1 MNKLN
6 ILSTFYCTL
15 SKFHTNLGLMM
26 FNYLLTLTFTFG
38 TIAYSQ
44 TYKNVVAKQDGLSIT
59 VRYDMVGK
67 LFRGDQVALTY
78 SLDNGKTYSII
89 NDAEGDLGKNVL
101 PGKNNEINW
110 LLIDKDFIIGKI
122 INFRLVTIPDGMVYV
137 DGGEYLRVNIDG
149 EKKEKTE
156 HSVILGS
163 FLMDETEVTQREYRH
178 VMGKYASDYTGCM
191 ECPVENV
198 SWFDAV
204 AFALKIG
211 KRLPTE
217 AEWEY
222 AAKGGANH
230 SSKQK
235 YSGSN
240 RIDDVAWYLGNSD
253 SKQPVGRKKPNSIG
267 LYDMSGNVW
276 EWCADWYH
284 DDYFQIASKKNP
296 QGPDYGT
303 EKVVRGGSWFSNDV
317 FCNVSRRYKL
327 KPDYRDTNFGFRC
340 VKDL

>member
-1 MNKLN
+1 MKIKYVL
-6 ILSTFYCTL
+6 LATS
-15 SKFHTNLGLMM
+15 
-26 FNYLLTLTFTFG
+26 LTLASIIG
-38 TIAYSQ
+38 Q
-44 TYKNVVAKQDGLSIT
+44 TYKNVRAKQDGLSIT
-59 VRYDMVGK
+59 VQYDMAGK
-67 LFRGDQVALTY
+67 LYRGDQVSLTY
-78 SLDNGKTYSII
+78 SLDNGKSYSVI
-89 NDAEGDLGKNVL
+89 NNAEGDIGANVL

-122 INFRLVTIPDGMVYV
+122 INFRLVTVPEGMVYV
-137 DGGEYLRVNIDG
+137 DGGRFTRMGIDDK
-149 EKKEKTE
+149 KKERTE
-156 HSVILGS
+156 HSITLGS

-204 AFALKIG
+204 AYARKIG

-222 AAKGGANH
+222 AARGGIKGESAH
-230 SSKQK
+230 T

-240 RIDDVAWYLGNSD
+240 KIDDVAWYLANTE
-253 SKQPVGRKKPNSIG
+253 SKQPVGKKKPNAIG

-284 DDYFQIASKKNP
+284 NDYFQIADTNNP
-296 QGPDYGT
+296 QGPEYGT

>member
-1 MNKLN
+1 MK
-6 ILSTFYCTL
+6 
-15 SKFHTNLGLMM
+15 KK
-26 FNYLLTLTFTFG
+26 YLVISLFLLLVSIG
-38 TIAYSQ
+38 SAQ
-44 TYKNVVAKQDGLSIT
+44 TYKNVRALQDGLSIS
-59 VRYDMVGK
+59 VQYDMSGN
-67 LFRGDQVALTY
+67 LFKGDEVALTY
-78 SLDNGKTYSII
+78 SIDTGETYSYIK
-89 NDAEGDLGKNVL
+89 DAEGDLGDNVL
-101 PGKNNEINW
+101 PGKKNEINW
-110 LLIDKDFIIGKI
+110 LLIDKDFIVGKVI
-122 INFRLVTIPDGMVYV
+122 SFRLITIPDMMSYV
-137 DGGEYLRVNIDG
+137 DGGQYTRVNTNA
-149 EKKEKTE
+149 KKNQKSE
-156 HSVILGS
+156 HTVMLGS
-163 FLMDETEVTQREYRH
+163 YLIDKTEVTQREYRH

-198 SWFDAV
+198 SWFDAMDY
-204 AFALKIG
+204 AKKIG

-222 AAKGGANH
+222 AARGGSYRKNFKA
-230 SSKQK
+230 

-240 RIDDVAWYLGNSD
+240 KIDEVAWFLANTD
-253 SKQPVGRKKPNSIG
+253 SKQPVAKKRPNELG

-284 DDYFQIASKKNP
+284 DDYFQIANKSNP

-317 FCNVSRRYKL
+317 FCNVTRRYKL

>member
-1 MNKLN
+1 MKMKKVLALVV
-6 ILSTFYCTL
+6 LSLCT
-15 SKFHTNLGLMM
+15 TA
-26 FNYLLTLTFTFG
+26 T
-38 TIAYSQ
+38 AQ
-44 TYKNVVAKQDGLSIT
+44 TYKNVRAKQDGLSIM
-59 VRYDMVGK
+59 VQYDMAGE
-67 LFRGDQVALTY
+67 LFRGDGVALTY
-78 SLDNGKTYSII
+78 SLDNGKTYSAIH
-89 NDAEGDLGKNVL
+89 DAEGDLGANVL
-101 PGKNNEINW
+101 PGKSNEINW

-122 INFRLVTIPDGMVYV
+122 IKFRLVTLPEGMIYV
-137 DGGEYLRVNIDG
+137 DSGEFTRTSNTD
-149 EKKEKTE
+149 KKTE
-156 HSVILGS
+156 QSEHAVQLGS
-163 FLMDETEVTQREYRH
+163 FLMDKTEVTQREYRH

-198 SWFDAV
+198 SWFDATEYARKV
-204 AFALKIG
+204 G

-222 AAKGGANH
+222 AAQGGAYARTL
-230 SSKQK
+230 QL

-240 RIDDVAWYLGNSD
+240 DIGDVAWFLANTET
-253 SKQPVGRKKPNSIG
+253 KQPVGKKQPNALG

-284 DDYFQIASKKNP
+284 DDYFQIAGKSDPK
-296 QGPDYGT
+296 GPEYGT

-317 FCNVSRRYKL
+317 FCTVNRRYKL

>member
-1 MNKLN
+1 MK
-6 ILSTFYCTL
+6 
-15 SKFHTNLGLMM
+15 KK
-26 FNYLLTLTFTFG
+26 YLVISLFLLLVSIG
-38 TIAYSQ
+38 SAQ
-44 TYKNVVAKQDGLSIT
+44 TYKNVRALQDGLSIS
-59 VRYDMVGK
+59 VQYDMSGN
-67 LFRGDQVALTY
+67 LFKGDEVALTY
-78 SLDNGKTYSII
+78 SIDTGETYSYIK
-89 NDAEGDLGKNVL
+89 DAEGDLGANVL

-110 LLIDKDFIIGKI
+110 LLIDKDFIVGKVI
-122 INFRLVTIPDGMVYV
+122 SFRLVTIPDMMSYV
-137 DGGEYLRVNIDG
+137 DGGQYTRVNTNA
-149 EKKEKTE
+149 KKNQKSE
-156 HSVILGS
+156 HTVMLGS
-163 FLMDETEVTQREYRH
+163 YLIDKTEVTQREYRH

-198 SWFDAV
+198 SWFDAMDY
-204 AFALKIG
+204 AKKIG

-222 AAKGGANH
+222 AARGGSYRKNFKA
-230 SSKQK
+230 

-240 RIDDVAWYLGNSD
+240 KIDEVAWFLANTD
-253 SKQPVGRKKPNSIG
+253 SKQPVAKKRPNELG

-284 DDYFQIASKKNP
+284 DDYFQIANKSNP

-317 FCNVSRRYKL
+317 FCNVTRRYKL

>member
-1 MNKLN
+1 MKMKKVLALAV
-6 ILSTFYCTL
+6 LSL
-15 SKFHTNLGLMM
+15 
-26 FNYLLTLTFTFG
+26 FT
-38 TIAYSQ
+38 TATAQ
-44 TYKNVVAKQDGLSIT
+44 TYKNVRAKQDGLSIM
-59 VRYDMVGK
+59 VQYDMAGE
-67 LFRGDQVALTY
+67 LFRGDGVALTY
-78 SLDNGKTYSII
+78 SLDNGKTYSAIH
-89 NDAEGDLGKNVL
+89 DAEGDLGANVL
-101 PGKNNEINW
+101 PGKSNEINW

-122 INFRLVTIPDGMVYV
+122 IKFRLVTLPEGMIYV
-137 DGGEYLRVNIDG
+137 DSGEFTRTSNT
-149 EKKEKTE
+149 EKKTE
-156 HSVILGS
+156 QSEHAVQLGS
-163 FLMDETEVTQREYRH
+163 FLMDKTEVTQREYRH

-198 SWFDAV
+198 SWFDATAYARKV
-204 AFALKIG
+204 G

-222 AAKGGANH
+222 AAQGGAYART
-230 SSKQK
+230 SQL

-240 RIDDVAWYLGNSD
+240 DIEDVAWFLANTE
-253 SKQPVGRKKPNSIG
+253 SKQPVGKKQPNALG

-284 DDYFQIASKKNP
+284 DDYFQIAGKSDPK
-296 QGPDYGT
+296 GPEYGT

-317 FCNVSRRYKL
+317 FCTVNRRYKL

>member
-1 MNKLN
+1 MKMKKVLALVV
-6 ILSTFYCTL
+6 LSLCT
-15 SKFHTNLGLMM
+15 TA
-26 FNYLLTLTFTFG
+26 T
-38 TIAYSQ
+38 AQ
-44 TYKNVVAKQDGLSIT
+44 TYKNVRAKQDGLSIM
-59 VRYDMVGK
+59 VQYDMAGE
-67 LFRGDQVALTY
+67 LFRGDGVALTY
-78 SLDNGKTYSII
+78 SLDNGKTYSAIH
-89 NDAEGDLGKNVL
+89 DAEGDLGANVL
-101 PGKNNEINW
+101 PGKSNEINW

-122 INFRLVTIPDGMVYV
+122 IKFRLVTLPEGMIYV
-137 DGGEYLRVNIDG
+137 DSGEFTRTSNT
-149 EKKEKTE
+149 EKKTE
-156 HSVILGS
+156 QSEHAVQLGS
-163 FLMDETEVTQREYRH
+163 FLMDKTEVTQREYRH

-198 SWFDAV
+198 SWFDATEYARKV
-204 AFALKIG
+204 G

-222 AAKGGANH
+222 AAQGGAYART
-230 SSKQK
+230 SQL

-240 RIDDVAWYLGNSD
+240 DIEDVAWFLANTE
-253 SKQPVGRKKPNSIG
+253 SKQPVGKKQPNALG

-284 DDYFQIASKKNP
+284 DDYFQIAGKSDPK
-296 QGPDYGT
+296 GPEYGT

-317 FCNVSRRYKL
+317 FCTVNRRYKL

>member
-1 MNKLN
+1 MKTKKVLALVV
-6 ILSTFYCTL
+6 LSLCT
-15 SKFHTNLGLMM
+15 TA
-26 FNYLLTLTFTFG
+26 T
-38 TIAYSQ
+38 AQ
-44 TYKNVVAKQDGLSIT
+44 TYKNVRAKQDGLSIM
-59 VRYDMVGK
+59 VQYDMAGE
-67 LFRGDQVALTY
+67 LFRGDGVALTY
-78 SLDNGKTYSII
+78 SLDNGKTYSAIH
-89 NDAEGDLGKNVL
+89 DAEGDLGANVL
-101 PGKNNEINW
+101 PGKSNEINW

-122 INFRLVTIPDGMVYV
+122 IKFRLVTLPEGMIYV
-137 DGGEYLRVNIDG
+137 DSGEFTRTSNTD
-149 EKKEKTE
+149 KKTE
-156 HSVILGS
+156 QSEHAVQLGS
-163 FLMDETEVTQREYRH
+163 FLMDKTEVTQREYRH

-198 SWFDAV
+198 SWFDATEYARKV
-204 AFALKIG
+204 G

-222 AAKGGANH
+222 AAQGGAYART
-230 SSKQK
+230 SQL

-240 RIDDVAWYLGNSD
+240 DIEDVAWFLANTE
-253 SKQPVGRKKPNSIG
+253 SKQPVGKKQPNALG

-284 DDYFQIASKKNP
+284 DDYFQIAGKSDPK
-296 QGPDYGT
+296 GPEYGT

-317 FCNVSRRYKL
+317 FCTVNRRYKL

>member
-1 MNKLN
+1 MKIKKVLA
-6 ILSTFYCTL
+6 LVVLALCT
-15 SKFHTNLGLMM
+15 TATAQN
-26 FNYLLTLTFTFG
+26 
-38 TIAYSQ
+38 
-44 TYKNVVAKQDGLSIT
+44 YKNVRAKQDGLSIM
-59 VRYDMVGK
+59 VQYDMAGE
-67 LFRGDQVALTY
+67 LFRGDGVALTY
-78 SLDNGKTYSII
+78 SLDNGKTYSAIH
-89 NDAEGDLGKNVL
+89 DAEGDLGANVL
-101 PGKNNEINW
+101 PGKSNEINW

-122 INFRLVTIPDGMVYV
+122 IKFRLVTLPEGMIYV
-137 DGGEYLRVNIDG
+137 DGGEFTRTSNTD
-149 EKKEKTE
+149 KKTVQSE
-156 HSVILGS
+156 HAVQLGS
-163 FLMDETEVTQREYRH
+163 FLMDKTEVTQREYRH

-198 SWFDAV
+198 SWFDATAYARKV
-204 AFALKIG
+204 G

-222 AAKGGANH
+222 AAQGGAYARTN
-230 SSKQK
+230 QL

-240 RIDDVAWYLGNSD
+240 DIEDVAWFLANTE
-253 SKQPVGRKKPNSIG
+253 SKQPVGKKQPNALG

-284 DDYFQIASKKNP
+284 DDYFRIADKSDPK
-296 QGPDYGT
+296 GPEYGT

-317 FCNVSRRYKL
+317 FCTVNRRYKL

>member
-1 MNKLN
+1 MK
-6 ILSTFYCTL
+6 
-15 SKFHTNLGLMM
+15 KK
-26 FNYLLTLTFTFG
+26 YLVISLFLLLVSIG
-38 TIAYSQ
+38 SAQ
-44 TYKNVVAKQDGLSIT
+44 TYKNVRALQDGLSIS
-59 VRYDMVGK
+59 VQYDMSGN
-67 LFRGDQVALTY
+67 LFKGDEVALTY
-78 SLDNGKTYSII
+78 SIDTGETYSYIK
-89 NDAEGDLGKNVL
+89 DAEGDLGANVL

-110 LLIDKDFIIGKI
+110 LLIDKDFIVGKV
-122 INFRLVTIPDGMVYV
+122 INFRLVTIPDMMSYV
-137 DGGEYLRVNIDG
+137 DGGQYTRVNTNA
-149 EKKEKTE
+149 KKNQKSE
-156 HSVILGS
+156 HTVMLGS
-163 FLMDETEVTQREYRH
+163 YLIDKTEVTQREYRH

-198 SWFDAV
+198 SWFDAMDY
-204 AFALKIG
+204 AKKIG

-222 AAKGGANH
+222 AARGGSYRKNFKA
-230 SSKQK
+230 

-240 RIDDVAWYLGNSD
+240 KIDEVAWFLANTD
-253 SKQPVGRKKPNSIG
+253 SKQPVAKKRPNELG

-284 DDYFQIASKKNP
+284 DDYFQIANKSNP

-317 FCNVSRRYKL
+317 FCNVTRRYKL

>member
-1 MNKLN
+1 MKIKYVL
-6 ILSTFYCTL
+6 LATS
-15 SKFHTNLGLMM
+15 
-26 FNYLLTLTFTFG
+26 LTLASIIG
-38 TIAYSQ
+38 Q
-44 TYKNVVAKQDGLSIT
+44 TYKNVRAKQDGLSIT
-59 VRYDMVGK
+59 VQYDMAGK
-67 LFRGDQVALTY
+67 LYRGDQVSLTY
-78 SLDNGKTYSII
+78 SLDNGESYSVI
-89 NDAEGDLGKNVL
+89 NNAEGDIGANVL

-122 INFRLVTIPDGMVYV
+122 INFRLVTVPEGMVYV
-137 DGGEYLRVNIDG
+137 DGGRFTRMGIDDK
-149 EKKEKTE
+149 KKEKTE
-156 HSVILGS
+156 HSITLGS

-198 SWFDAV
+198 SWFDAI
-204 AFALKIG
+204 AYARKIG

-222 AAKGGANH
+222 AARGGIKGESGH
-230 SSKQK
+230 S

-240 RIDDVAWYLGNSD
+240 KIDDVAWFLANTE
-253 SKQPVGRKKPNSIG
+253 SKQPVGKKKPNAIG

-284 DDYFQIASKKNP
+284 NDYFQIADTNNP
-296 QGPDYGT
+296 QGPEYGT

>member
-1 MNKLN
+1 MKIKNV
-6 ILSTFYCTL
+6 
-15 SKFHTNLGLMM
+15 
-26 FNYLLTLTFTFG
+26 LLTALL
-38 TIAYSQ
+38 IAPVMSQ
-44 TYKNVVAKQDGLSIT
+44 NFSNVRAKQDGLSIT
-59 VRYDMVGK
+59 IQYDMSGK
-67 LFRGDQVALTY
+67 LFRGDKIALTY
-78 SLDNGKTYSII
+78 SIDNGKNYSII
-89 NDAEGDLGKNVL
+89 KDAEGDLGSNVL

-122 INFRLVTIPDGMVYV
+122 INFRVVAIPEGMVYV
-137 DGGEYLRVNIDG
+137 DGGQFTRIGIDDK
-149 EKKEKTE
+149 KKEKTE
-156 HSVILGS
+156 HSITLGS

-178 VMGKYASDYTGCM
+178 VMGRYASDYTGCM

-198 SWFDAV
+198 SWFDAMEY
-204 AFALKIG
+204 AKMIG

-222 AAKGGANH
+222 AARGGAKANSDH
-230 SSKQK
+230 Q

-240 RIDDVAWYLGNSD
+240 KIDDVAWYLSNTE
-253 SKQPVGRKKPNSIG
+253 SKQPVGKKKPNAIG

-276 EWCADWYH
+276 EWCADWFH
-284 DDYFQIASKKNP
+284 DEYFQIAKNENP

-303 EKVVRGGSWFSNDV
+303 EKVVRGGSWFSNEV